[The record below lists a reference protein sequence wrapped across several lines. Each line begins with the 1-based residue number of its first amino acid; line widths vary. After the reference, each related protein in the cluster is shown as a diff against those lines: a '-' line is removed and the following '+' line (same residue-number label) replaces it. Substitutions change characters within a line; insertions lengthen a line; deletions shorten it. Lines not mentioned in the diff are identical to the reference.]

1 LRDARSRLWRRWERV
16 ARSAGEGFSALI
28 LVLATKAHAE
38 PLTLRLADGLPSGHV
53 FDRMVIEPFIEGVAE
68 ASHGEI
74 VLRHFPAEQLGKSR
88 DMLILTQKGIADI
101 GYVVPSYMS
110 DKMPLTAVTELPG
123 IFQGTCQGNAAL
135 RALTR
140 EGGILERREFT
151 PNGMRPLII
160 FLMPAYQ
167 LILST
172 AKPLHGIGDVEGLK
186 IRTPGGAMDLTVR
199 GIKAVPIRMQPADL
213 YQSMSR
219 GTVEGALLA
228 YQSAVSYSLSG
239 MLKSGT
245 IGQDF
250 GTVAVT
256 FSISLEKWN
265 ALPETARTVLDE
277 VGRKI
282 AEEAC
287 GKLDKAEQ
295 AAIDKVRAQ
304 GATLAALDPS
314 DHAALEADFARVRAT
329 WAEELDRRGRPGSE
343 VLAAFTAAV
352 AAAQ

>member
-1 LRDARSRLWRRWERV
+1 MQLTLVITLAVSTAR
-16 ARSAGEGFSALI
+16 
-28 LVLATKAHAE
+28 AE
-38 PLTLRLADGLPSGHV
+38 PITLRLADGLPSGHV
-53 FDRMVIEPFIEGVAE
+53 FDRMVIEPFIQGVAE

-74 VLRHFPAEQLGKSR
+74 VLQHFPAEQLGKSK
-88 DMLILTQKGIADI
+88 DMLILTQKGVADI

-123 IFQGTCQGNAAL
+123 IFQSTCQGNAAL

-140 EGGILERREFT
+140 QGGILEQREFT
-151 PNGMRPLII
+151 PNGMHPLII

-172 AKPLHGIGDVEGLK
+172 AKPLRGIGDIEGLK
-186 IRTPGGAMDLTVR
+186 IRTPGGAMDMTVR

-219 GTVEGALLA
+219 GTVQGALLA

-256 FSISLEKWN
+256 FSISLAKWN
-265 ALPETARTVLDE
+265 ALPDTARKVLDD

-287 GKLDKAEQ
+287 TKLDKAEQ
-295 AAIDKVRAQ
+295 AAIDKIKAQ
-304 GATLAALDPS
+304 GAVLAVLDPA
-314 DHAALEADFARVRAT
+314 DHATLETDFARVRAA
-329 WAEELDRRGRPGSE
+329 WADELDRRGRPGSE